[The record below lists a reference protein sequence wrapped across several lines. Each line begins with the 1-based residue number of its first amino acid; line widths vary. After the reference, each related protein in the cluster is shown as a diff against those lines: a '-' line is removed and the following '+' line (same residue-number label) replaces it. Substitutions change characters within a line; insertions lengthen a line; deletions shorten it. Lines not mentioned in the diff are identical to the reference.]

1 MIVVII
7 VKNDNH
13 NNNDKDYWVL
23 KRHLLIKLLGTTD
36 KSDIRVIINKL
47 YLHIKQY
54 KPFCFICVIYRLE
67 GGGDYFQQ
75 IYFLQINIMARMHY
89 AATNSGTFKKREYG
103 I

>member
-67 GGGDYFQQ
+67 GGGLFSTDLF
-75 IYFLQINIMARMHY
+75 FAN
-89 AATNSGTFKKREYG
+89 
-103 I
+103 